1 MTGDRAPRMTGAQDI
16 ERLLR
21 IARSTLQPGRK
32 PTRHLVAQAI
42 RGQNVPLSSDTL
54 TVVMSHLR
62 PQVTTTRN

>member
-1 MTGDRAPRMTGAQDI
+1 M

-21 IARSTLQPGRK
+21 IARSTLPPGQK

-42 RGQNVPLSSDTL
+42 RGQNVPLSGDTL